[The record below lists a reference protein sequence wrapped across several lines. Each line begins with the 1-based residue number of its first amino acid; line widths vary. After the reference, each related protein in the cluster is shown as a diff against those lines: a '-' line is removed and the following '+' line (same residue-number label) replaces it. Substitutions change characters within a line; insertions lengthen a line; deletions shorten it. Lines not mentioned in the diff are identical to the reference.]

1 MPPAER
7 VPFDFKAYDR
17 RSRGVRCFVCAFL
30 DGDPDYNH
38 ELLYDDGEHAAFL
51 ARDPVLTG
59 YALVVPKRH
68 VEDVVND
75 LTPEAYLRLQSAVH
89 VVARAVSDVV
99 RPERT
104 YLLSLGSM
112 QGNAHVHWHVAP
124 LPPGVPYERQQYHAL
139 MHENGY
145 LPHTAAEMAELAAQI
160 RDVIARR

>member
-1 MPPAER
+1 VPPAER

-112 QGNAHVHWHVAP
+112 QGQRPRPLARGAAATRGAVRAAAISRAHARER
-124 LPPGVPYERQQYHAL
+124 LP
-139 MHENGY
+139 
-145 LPHTAAEMAELAAQI
+145 AAHGG
-160 RDVIARR
+160 RDG